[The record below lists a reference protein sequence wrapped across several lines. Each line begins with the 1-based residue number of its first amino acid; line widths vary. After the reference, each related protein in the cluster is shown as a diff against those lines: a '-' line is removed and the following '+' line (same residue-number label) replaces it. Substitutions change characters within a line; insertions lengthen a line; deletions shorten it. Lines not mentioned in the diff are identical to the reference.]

1 MFDAINLKAVA
12 AIPAHDSPLAALAFS
27 NSGNKLASASN
38 TVSGHER
45 CLYGEMGEPINLPR

>member
-45 CLYGEMGEPINLPR
+45 CLYGCMGKWENR

>member
-27 NSGNKLASASN
+27 YSGNRLASASN
-38 TVSGHER
+38 TVSCIWVVKLQCIKQVSAIH
-45 CLYGEMGEPINLPR
+45 